1 MKSFKLNLMS
11 TTLVPAIVGAGLAV
25 GGSMALSSTGQAAG
39 NGDLLPVAKARSGSV
54 LVAGSGVAV
63 ADAILVVQKNA
74 AVAHATRVAPRNADV
89 VPATLALRRRVVVD
103 VILAARKSVRATL
116 ATPVQLKT
124 PAAAAIRATPV
135 PAVAADSSRL
145 SA

>member
-1 MKSFKLNLMS
+1 MVEAWPFPVQAKLRAMAIYCQSRKPVRDPCNLR
-11 TTLVPAIVGAGLAV
+11 LVA
-25 GGSMALSSTGQAAG
+25 
-39 NGDLLPVAKARSGSV
+39 